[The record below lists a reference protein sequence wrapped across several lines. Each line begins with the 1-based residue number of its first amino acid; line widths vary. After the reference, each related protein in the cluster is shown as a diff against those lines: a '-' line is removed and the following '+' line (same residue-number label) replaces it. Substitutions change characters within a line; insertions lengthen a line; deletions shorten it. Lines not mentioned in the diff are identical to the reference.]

1 MGGGANST
9 SASQHWADDNPC
21 FTLGAVIAWICGSIA
36 TLCLGSFCFFLCNTL
51 KRHGNGPAQL
61 MQSFTVMTVVAK
73 PMSVLSNNEL
83 PLEERLRRKA
93 GYICVGGCC
102 VLFAGILVLVI
113 LALDPS
119 KLFDSSAM

>member
-36 TLCLGSFCFFLCNTL
+36 TLCLCFFCYNTL
-51 KRHGNGPAQL
+51 KRHGPAQL

-93 GYICVGGCC
+93 GCICVGGCC